1 MIGAEEAAAILKRQ
15 SELME
20 DEHVFKKMKLEEET
34 AAKIRIL
41 TEEKEERMKVFK
53 ESEDL
58 NRQYAKLLFDKK
70 IALMNKM
77 MEEIE
82 VIYYVL
88 YKGKT
93 HKEINVFLVVEL
105 LRRGGGNLDVRRLKK
120 QLVFCVFFYTV
131 KYKLPQFLQN
141 KDNPTALFTNDK
153 FGFF

>member
-153 FGFF
+153 FVFF

>member
-105 LRRGGGNLDVRRLKK
+105 LRRGGG
-120 QLVFCVFFYTV
+120 T
-131 KYKLPQFLQN
+131 
-141 KDNPTALFTNDK
+141 
-153 FGFF
+153 

>member
-1 MIGAEEAAAILKRQ
+1 
-15 SELME
+15 
-20 DEHVFKKMKLEEET
+20 
-34 AAKIRIL
+34 
-41 TEEKEERMKVFK
+41 
-53 ESEDL
+53 
-58 NRQYAKLLFDKK
+58 
-70 IALMNKM
+70 MNKM

-105 LRRGGGNLDVRRLKK
+105 LRRGGGEIRCSTTKK
-120 QLVFCVFFYTV
+120 KLVFCVFFYTE